1 MDRDATSAE
10 VVVEEREPSTARLH
24 SRRPRFETAALGAP
38 ASDEGTAL
46 GEPWQCSADC
56 SSCCSLEA
64 SVAIALVAPRPAN
77 GARGGRGGGVV
88 PRFSASGSQVTGR
101 ASGGAAQD
109 TPAEQRPLVRAAT
122 IGSGLTQLGAGSPNW
137 ERALSTC
144 VS

>member
-77 GARGGRGGGVV
+77 GARANVWRRWSHVSLHAG
-88 PRFSASGSQVTGR
+88 PR
-101 ASGGAAQD
+101 
-109 TPAEQRPLVRAAT
+109 
-122 IGSGLTQLGAGSPNW
+122 
-137 ERALSTC
+137 
-144 VS
+144 